1 MIVRFSDSDYSLYVL
16 NAAEKYCDDYNRI
29 VCYWKAIKKP
39 EKIKELTERY
49 SSINF
54 IQKFLI
60 QNIVG
65 DKIKN
70 LPLDRDNLDVY
81 TFENIIRIAKELFDD
96 YKFTIVPD
104 NEFDKSQLGYCEHL
118 VLYFQNDTI
127 NYDVL

>member
-29 VCYWKAIKKP
+29 VCYWKAAKKP
-39 EKIKELTERY
+39 EKIKELTELY

-70 LPLDRDNLDVY
+70 LSLDRDNLDVY
-81 TFENIIRIAKELFDD
+81 TFENIVRIAKELFDD

-104 NEFDKSQLGYCEHL
+104 NEFDRSQLGYCEYL
-118 VLYFQNDTI
+118 VLYFQNGTI